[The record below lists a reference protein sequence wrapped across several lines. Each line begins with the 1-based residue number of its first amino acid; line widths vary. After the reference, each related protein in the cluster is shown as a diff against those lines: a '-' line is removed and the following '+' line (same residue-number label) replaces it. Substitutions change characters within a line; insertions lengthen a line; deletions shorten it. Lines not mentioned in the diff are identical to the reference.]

1 MQFTIKIPDMTL
13 ILNFLS
19 SIPVQIY
26 IGYALFCFASI
37 FPLSLY
43 SMELRKGYRGWQLV
57 LLSLFWPF
65 LLVGVGLYAT
75 YRFLSHKFD
84 GTESY

>member
-1 MQFTIKIPDMTL
+1 MQFTVKIPDMTL

-19 SIPVQIY
+19 NISVEMY

-37 FPLSLY
+37 FPLSVC

-65 LLVGVGLYAT
+65 LLVGVALYVI
-75 YRFLSHKFD
+75 YKFLSHKFD